1 MIVLLRIGGTIK
13 MNYQKRSER
22 RLAIATTIPKHQI
35 DALALIIQQE
45 TKTSGVKVKLA
56 WVLEDLLASHPRM
69 IQAIKEVQEPVID
82 VDYVIGVSDEE
93 K

>member
-1 MIVLLRIGGTIK
+1 

-45 TKTSGVKVKLA
+45 TSSSGVKVKLA

-69 IQAIKEVQEPVID
+69 IQAIKEVQEPAID
-82 VDYVIGVSDEE
+82 VDYTVGVIDEE

>member
-1 MIVLLRIGGTIK
+1 

-35 DALALIIQQE
+35 DALALILKQE
-45 TKTSGVKVKLA
+45 TETSGVKVKLA

-69 IQAIKEVQEPVID
+69 IEAIRQSQESIINGEYRVT
-82 VDYVIGVSDEE
+82 GVSDEE

>member
-1 MIVLLRIGGTIK
+1 MIALPTIEGVKK

-35 DALALIIQQE
+35 DALALIIHQE
-45 TKTSGVKVKLA
+45 TSSSGVKVKLA

-69 IQAIKEVQEPVID
+69 IQAIKEVQEPAID
-82 VDYVIGVSDEE
+82 VDYTVGVSDEE

>member
-1 MIVLLRIGGTIK
+1 

>member
-1 MIVLLRIGGTIK
+1 

-45 TKTSGVKVKLA
+45 TETNGVKVKLA

-69 IQAIKEVQEPVID
+69 IEAIRQSQDPILDAEYKIT
-82 VDYVIGVSDEE
+82 GVSDEE